1 MKTALSIA
9 GTDPTGGAG
18 IMADLKS
25 FHAREVYGMAVV
37 TSIVAQNTMG
47 VQKIQNIDL
56 DILESQLKCVFDDIV
71 PNAIKTGMLPTKEI
85 MEIIVKYVNKGIP
98 YVIDPVMVASSGHN
112 LIGEDAK
119 IFLKENLFKY
129 ATLVTP
135 NIQEEETI
143 VNFKIKNEEDI
154 KRAGEKILKDYK
166 PKSVIIKGGHLVTDP
181 VDYLF
186 IDNKVLTFSSPRIS
200 TKNTHGTGC
209 TFSAVITAELAKG
222 KSLET
227 AVGIAKKFI
236 TQAILK
242 NPELG
247 KGHGPLNHFAYK
259 NDI

>member
-37 TSIVAQNTMG
+37 TSVVAQNTMG

-98 YVIDPVMVASSGHN
+98 YVIDPVMAASSGHN

-135 NIQEEETI
+135 NIPETETI
-143 VNFKIKNEEDI
+143 VDFKIRNEEDI

-166 PKSVIIKGGHLVTDP
+166 PKSVIIKGGHLETDP

-227 AVGIAKKFI
+227 AVGIAKNFI

>member
-37 TSIVAQNTMG
+37 TSVVAQNTMG

-56 DILESQLKCVFDDIV
+56 DILESQLKCVFADIV

-135 NIQEEETI
+135 NIPETETI
-143 VNFKIKNEEDI
+143 VDFKIRNEEDI

-166 PKSVIIKGGHLVTDP
+166 PKSVIIKGGHLETDP

>member
-1 MKTALSIA
+1 MKTTLSIA

-25 FHAREVYGMAVV
+25 FYAREVYGMAVV
-37 TSIVAQNTMG
+37 TSVVAQNTMG

-56 DILESQLKCVFDDIV
+56 DILENQLKCVFDDIV

-135 NIQEEETI
+135 NIPEAETI

>member
-37 TSIVAQNTMG
+37 TSVVAQNTMG
-47 VQKIQNIDL
+47 VQKIKNIDL
-56 DILESQLKCVFDDIV
+56 DILDSQLKCVFDDIV

-135 NIQEEETI
+135 NIPETETI
-143 VNFKIKNEEDI
+143 VDFKIRNEEDI

-166 PKSVIIKGGHLVTDP
+166 PKSVIIKGGHLETDP

-227 AVGIAKKFI
+227 AVGIAKNFI

>member
-37 TSIVAQNTMG
+37 TSVVAQNTMG
-47 VQKIQNIDL
+47 VKKIQNIDL

-135 NIQEEETI
+135 NIPEAETI

-154 KRAGEKILKDYK
+154 KRLQTE
-166 PKSVIIKGGHLVTDP
+166 VCHHKGGT
-181 VDYLF
+181 
-186 IDNKVLTFSSPRIS
+186 SS
-200 TKNTHGTGC
+200 N
-209 TFSAVITAELAKG
+209 
-222 KSLET
+222 
-227 AVGIAKKFI
+227 
-236 TQAILK
+236 
-242 NPELG
+242 
-247 KGHGPLNHFAYK
+247 
-259 NDI
+259 